1 MLINIFTTVVPSVL
15 RYLTHISY
23 ISIFHP
29 EIYIHVDITFKTIN
43 GIIIYFLIFNCVK
56 VPIYLGL
63 GLRPERLDRFV
74 QQVDEQA
81 LLTHFARLRQAIA
94 GTVAGMPDHAAY
106 IERHVK
112 ADPPVA

>member
-63 GLRPERLDRFV
+63 GLITGETLRFDAKMIPAV
-74 QQVDEQA
+74 IAGA
-81 LLTHFARLRQAIA
+81 LLGRWIMGRISPKWFKVVVLGLAGLAALRLLW
-94 GTVAGMPDHAAY
+94 
-106 IERHVK
+106 
-112 ADPPVA
+112 